1 MIAEVKRI
9 PMVLAG
15 ELLENLGAI
24 DWTALD
30 GEAGSTAERIL
41 MHKGA
46 IKAALEQIKS
56 GKISAMHVRM
66 FDVTQELSAALA
78 SIKEEFENS
87 IFEFHSLETTATPD
101 QAPGIVAQRKK
112 AEQLYDTVSRAK
124 TTFATVLPLIAEQLI
139 DYSPQQDS
147 QKRKG
152 ITVGV

>member
-15 ELLENLGAI
+15 ELLEKIGAI
-24 DWTALD
+24 DWTALN

-56 GKISAMHVRM
+56 GKIPAMHVRM
-66 FDVTQELSAALA
+66 FDVMQELSAALA
-78 SIKEEFENS
+78 SIKEAFQNS
-87 IFEFHSLETTATPD
+87 IFEFHSLETTATAD
-101 QAPGIVAQRKK
+101 QAPGLVAQRKK

-124 TTFATVLPLIAEQLI
+124 TTFATVWHFVNDGLPGAALPP
-139 DYSPQQDS
+139 D
-147 QKRKG
+147 R
-152 ITVGV
+152 